1 MAKKKAAK
9 KAPSANTGLVRV
21 EKLVRQGFQQVD
33 RRFERVDRRFEQID
47 RHFEQID
54 RHFEQIDRHFEQID
68 RHFEQIDRRFDQ
80 VDQRFEQVDRRL
92 DLVEVGQ
99 RDLRSE
105 MGDKLALIDDRIN
118 LLANHVDGFMKL
130 HETLDIEFKVMKEQM
145 SRLEARL
152 NRLEAERT
160 T

>member
-1 MAKKKAAK
+1 MAKKKSARK
-9 KAPSANTGLVRV
+9 SPSVAQRLDTIERLVRS
-21 EKLVRQGFQQVD
+21 GF
-33 RRFERVDRRFEQID
+33 
-47 RHFEQID
+47 H
-54 RHFEQIDRHFEQID
+54 
-68 RHFEQIDRRFDQ
+68 Q
-80 VDQRFEQVDRRL
+80 VDQRFRQVDKRFEQVDRRL
-92 DLVEVGQ
+92 DILDLGQ

-105 MGDKLALIDDRIN
+105 MNEKLALIDERIN

>member
-1 MAKKKAAK
+1 MAKKKSAR
-9 KAPSANTGLVRV
+9 KAPSVTQRLGTIERLVRTGF
-21 EKLVRQGFQQVD
+21 RQIDQ
-33 RRFERVDRRFEQID
+33 RFE
-47 RHFEQID
+47 
-54 RHFEQIDRHFEQID
+54 
-68 RHFEQIDRRFDQ
+68 Q
-80 VDQRFEQVDRRL
+80 VDQRFEQVDRRFEQVDRRL
-92 DLVEVGQ
+92 DILELGQ
-99 RDLRSE
+99 RELRSE
-105 MGDKLALIDDRIN
+105 MNEKLAVVDERIN

>member
-1 MAKKKAAK
+1 MAKKKSAR
-9 KAPSANTGLVRV
+9 KAPGVAQRLSTIERLVRS
-21 EKLVRQGFQQVD
+21 GF
-33 RRFERVDRRFEQID
+33 R
-47 RHFEQID
+47 
-54 RHFEQIDRHFEQID
+54 
-68 RHFEQIDRRFDQ
+68 Q
-80 VDQRFEQVDRRL
+80 VDQRFEQVDRRFEQVDRRLDIL
-92 DLVEVGQ
+92 DLGQ

-105 MGDKLALIDDRIN
+105 INEKLAVVDERIN

>member
-1 MAKKKAAK
+1 MTRKKAAK
-9 KAPSANTGLVRV
+9 KAPSASTRLANI
-21 EKLVRQGFQQVD
+21 EKLVREGFQQVD
-33 RRFERVDRRFEQID
+33 RRFE
-47 RHFEQID
+47 
-54 RHFEQIDRHFEQID
+54 
-68 RHFEQIDRRFDQ
+68 Q
-80 VDQRFEQVDRRL
+80 VDLRL
-92 DLVEVGQ
+92 DLLDLGQ

-105 MGDKLALIDDRIN
+105 MNEKLALIDERIN

>member
-1 MAKKKAAK
+1 MARKKAAK
-9 KAPSANTGLVRV
+9 KAPSASTGLANI
-21 EKLVRQGFQQVD
+21 EKLVREGFQQVD
-33 RRFERVDRRFEQID
+33 RRFE
-47 RHFEQID
+47 
-54 RHFEQIDRHFEQID
+54 
-68 RHFEQIDRRFDQ
+68 Q
-80 VDQRFEQVDRRL
+80 VDQRFEQVDQRFEQVNRRL
-92 DLVEVGQ
+92 DLLDMGQ
-99 RDLRSE
+99 RDFKSE
-105 MGDKLALIDDRIN
+105 MNEKLALIDERIN